1 MTEESLDAR
10 LNYLMGI
17 AERDAEQLIA
27 LQSKAKI
34 HAENV
39 DEFNAWK
46 DAKEKYTAEQ
56 KEMDIATLTDNLQQL
71 SFGEQHRIRQ
81 ATLSAETE
89 DIRLET
95 LAWNEAKR
103 SQDRETRRKEREHLR
118 TALKERLL
126 TNENEQLNQT
136 QEKKATTQHR
146 QERAAWATAK
156 DRYKTKETN
165 AERKRLVEVANL
177 ERSERGKN
185 STKKKKSKEAN
196 DKRNSQQAKYEML
209 QAQRSQQRAEGRK
222 RLADQNVER
231 EKRLRLIQMEKKKEI
246 QRKKEEREITRAEAR
261 AAQEQKQKE
270 IATKS
275 RRLRQKNE
283 LTLQAKRD
291 AALLVTRRRRESA
304 QKSRDSKRK
313 GTIEKCVFQV

>member
-56 KEMDIATLTDNLQQL
+56 KKMDIATLTDNLQQL

-126 TNENEQLNQT
+126 TNENEQLNQA

-146 QERAAWATAK
+146 QERAAWAAAK

-209 QAQRSQQRAEGRK
+209 RAQRKRNAAEGRK

-246 QRKKEEREITRAEAR
+246 QRKKEEREIKRAEAR
-261 AAQEQKQKE
+261 AAQEQKRKE

-313 GTIEKCVFQV
+313 GTSKCVFQV